1 MKEALLYFLREL
13 QDPYLLSILLELED
27 KSDNSIMD
35 EIKEAYED
43 GEVQNEAFKHFKNIP
58 LDMEIGIHGIYLFEE
73 DDIEDITPKFEVK
86 QQLLMLDCSGDTYLI
101 QLPIKIM

>member
-1 MKEALLYFLREL
+1 MKEALLYFLKEL

-35 EIKEAYED
+35 EIREAYED
-43 GEVQNEAFKHFKNIP
+43 EEDQNEAFKHFKNLP
-58 LDMEIGIHGIYLFEE
+58 LDMEIKIYGVCCFEG
-73 DDIEDITPKFEVK
+73 DIEDITPKFEVK